1 MEQTAVEYLVKE
13 LNQKIDFIPLNIWD
27 DIANL
32 VSQAKEME
40 KKQIIEARVTAPLLS
55 TFDKSDY
62 KDEAEQYYIETFG
75 KD

>member
-40 KKQIIEARVTAPLLS
+40 KRQIIEARVTAPLLS
-55 TFDKSDY
+55 TFDKADY
-62 KDEAEQYYIETFG
+62 KEEAEQYYIDTFG